1 MYEEGK
7 CAVTPCA
14 RRLPPSH
21 LDVLITSASALTR
34 ARQLTYLL
42 TSRYS
47 CAHGALVGTTH
58 AGFGDRQTVRGRRVY
73 DISPS
78 RTSALIPDPKPK
90 DVRTSNMKFKK
101 KT

>member
-58 AGFGDRQTVRGRRVY
+58 AGFGDRQTDRQFEADACTTFPPPGHLPPY
-73 DISPS
+73 PTPNLK
-78 RTSALIPDPKPK
+78 TSAHP
-90 DVRTSNMKFKK
+90 T
-101 KT
+101 